1 MDPLVGEGL
10 GSLLRVVVAKETM
23 TSIAMLVLLE
33 SLSLDPVVVSSRPS
47 LTVQTVKMLMI
58 TFFLS

>member
-10 GSLLRVVVAKETM
+10 GSLLRVVVTKETI

>member
-10 GSLLRVVVAKETM
+10 GYLLRVVVTKETM

>member
-1 MDPLVGEGL
+1 MDSLEGEGL
-10 GSLLRVVVAKETM
+10 GSLLRVVVTKETM

>member
-1 MDPLVGEGL
+1 MDPLEGEGL
-10 GSLLRVVVAKETM
+10 GSLLRVVVTKETM

-47 LTVQTVKMLMI
+47 LTVQMVKMLMI

>member
-1 MDPLVGEGL
+1 MDPFEGEGL
-10 GSLLRVVVAKETM
+10 GSLLRVVVTKETM

>member
-1 MDPLVGEGL
+1 MDPLEGEGL
-10 GSLLRVVVAKETM
+10 GSLLRVVVTKETM

-33 SLSLDPVVVSSRPS
+33 SLFLDPVVVSSRPS
-47 LTVQTVKMLMI
+47 LTVQMVKMLMI

>member
-1 MDPLVGEGL
+1 MDPLEGEGL
-10 GSLLRVVVAKETM
+10 GSLLRVVVTKETM
-23 TSIAMLVLLE
+23 TSITMLVLLE

-47 LTVQTVKMLMI
+47 LTVQMVKMLMI

>member
-1 MDPLVGEGL
+1 MDPLEGEGL
-10 GSLLRVVVAKETM
+10 GSLLRVVVTKETM
-23 TSIAMLVLLE
+23 TSIAMLFLLE

>member
-1 MDPLVGEGL
+1 MDPLEGEGL
-10 GSLLRVVVAKETM
+10 GSLLRVVVTKETM

>member
-1 MDPLVGEGL
+1 MDPLEGEGL

>member
-10 GSLLRVVVAKETM
+10 GSLLRVVVTKETM

-33 SLSLDPVVVSSRPS
+33 SLSLDPVVVSSWPS

>member
-1 MDPLVGEGL
+1 MDPLEGEGL
-10 GSLLRVVVAKETM
+10 GSLLRVVVTKETM

-33 SLSLDPVVVSSRPS
+33 SLSRDPVVVSSRPS

>member
-10 GSLLRVVVAKETM
+10 GSLLRVVVTKETM

>member
-10 GSLLRVVVAKETM
+10 GSLLRVVVTKETT

>member
-1 MDPLVGEGL
+1 MDPLEGEGL
-10 GSLLRVVVAKETM
+10 GSLLRVAVTKETM

>member
-1 MDPLVGEGL
+1 MDPLEGEGL
-10 GSLLRVVVAKETM
+10 VSLLRVVVTKETM
-23 TSIAMLVLLE
+23 TSITMLVLLE

-47 LTVQTVKMLMI
+47 LTVQMVKMLMI

>member
-10 GSLLRVVVAKETM
+10 GSLLRVVATKETM

>member
-1 MDPLVGEGL
+1 MDPLEGEGL

-33 SLSLDPVVVSSRPS
+33 SLFLDPVVVSSRPS
-47 LTVQTVKMLMI
+47 LTVQMVKMLMI